1 MATLPNWVRRNP
13 DKYLR
18 RLRYESDMLERA
30 FPGFRLMTEED
41 RLYAEGDFVT
51 LSNNRYRVVAHYP
64 ESYPYDPPQAAVPDA
79 DVVAYCKDRSGF
91 HHYGYV
97 ESLGG
102 LRLCLL
108 DPHDRTGEGW
118 RPEFS
123 VVTVLNLAAAWLHAY
138 EVKRATGKWILPEA
152 H

>member
-13 DKYLR
+13 EKYLR
-18 RLRYESDMLERA
+18 RLAYEAEMLETA
-30 FPGFRLMTEED
+30 FPSFGLMAEGD
-41 RLYAEGDFVT
+41 SLYAEGDFLT
-51 LSNNRYRVVAHYP
+51 LSNNRYHVLAHYP
-64 ESYPYDPPQAAVPDA
+64 ESYPYDPPQVAVSDPD
-79 DVVAYCKDRSGF
+79 VIAYCKNASGY

-97 ESLGG
+97 AKLGG

-108 DPHDRTGEGW
+108 DPGDRTGEGW
-118 RPEFS
+118 RQEFS